1 MDEKVEPREILQE
14 DFITVDVLNRM
25 SLTLDY
31 DLRFEPGAVVPKL
44 WHWLFFLPHVKASD
58 TGTDGHP
65 KTGGFIPALEGLD
78 RRMWAGS
85 RFWFHSDLKA
95 GQQAQKKSVL
105 KHVALKQGR
114 SGKLGFV
121 LVEHQVSQ
129 TGRRVLTEEHDI
141 VYKQAPKSAAT
152 VASVNEGLKPPEKT
166 AQWSETIR
174 PNPVLLFRYSASTFN
189 GHRIHYDRDFCREEF
204 GFPGLAVHGPLIATL
219 LIELVRKNLPSAR
232 ITEYVFR
239 AKGPIFD
246 FQIFRVEGCRE
257 NAQVFLWAV
266 NPDGFETMTAQA
278 TLETEKTRSEK
289 ANDGRTV

>member
-1 MDEKVEPREILQE
+1 MGETVAPKEIVQE

-31 DLRFEPGAVVPKL
+31 DLRFAPGAVVPKL
-44 WHWLFFLPHVKASD
+44 WHWLFFLPHVKTSD

-85 RFWFHSDLKA
+85 RFWFHNDLKA
-95 GQQAQKKSVL
+95 GQPAEKRSVV
-105 KHVALKQGR
+105 KNVTLKQGR

-121 LVEHQVSQ
+121 LVAHQVFQDS
-129 TGRRVLTEEHDI
+129 RRVLTEEHDI
-141 VYKQAPKSAAT
+141 VYKQVPPSAVS
-152 VASVNEGLKPPEKT
+152 VASVNEGLKPPEKA
-166 AQWSETIR
+166 AQWSETFR
-174 PNPVLLFRYSASTFN
+174 PNPVLLFRYSALTFN
-189 GHRIHYDRDFCREEF
+189 GHRIHYDRDYCREAF

-232 ITEYVFR
+232 ITEYAFR

-246 FQIFRVEGCRE
+246 FQTFKVEGCRE
-257 NAQVFLWAV
+257 NDQVFLWTV
-266 NPDGFETMTAQA
+266 NPDGLETMTALA
-278 TLETEKTRSEK
+278 KLEPEKTRREK
-289 ANDGRTV
+289 AND